1 MKKKYP
7 LVPLF
12 KDFIKATES
21 GKRLKKNGERIKK
34 QSVANYRYVL
44 TNLEK
49 FVVQKDFDLRVCDGK
64 KLTERE
70 FITEKNY
77 WKKFYKH
84 FTIYLYR
91 QGCHDNYVGANIKVI
106 RVFLTYLQ
114 QEKNIQ
120 LSEFKKLLYVRKEEV
135 AILVLSPEQLKYL
148 IHNDEFTDSLPPALR
163 RIKDIFVFGCTT
175 GLRYSDIFTLTNK
188 NFEEK
193 ENRYYLKIRSQ
204 KTKTYSFIKLPDYAA
219 KIYLK
224 HKNRSAKK
232 PVFKTMSLFAFN
244 KNLKTLG
251 EQAGFIEYVNT
262 SREQQGK
269 VTSRS
274 TQTNVRFCDK
284 MSSHMMRRTAIT
296 TLLILGMPEHLVR
309 KISGHSATS
318 SSFNRYVHY
327 AQAYIDRE
335 IDKVHEQLSEY

>member
-1 MKKKYP
+1 M
-7 LVPLF
+7 
-12 KDFIKATES
+12 
-21 GKRLKKNGERIKK
+21 
-34 QSVANYRYVL
+34 
-44 TNLEK
+44 
-49 FVVQKDFDLRVCDGK
+49 
-64 KLTERE
+64 
-70 FITEKNY
+70 
-77 WKKFYKH
+77 
-84 FTIYLYR
+84 
-91 QGCHDNYVGANIKVI
+91 
-106 RVFLTYLQ
+106 
-114 QEKNIQ
+114 
-120 LSEFKKLLYVRKEEV
+120 RKEEV

-148 IHNDEFTDSLPPALR
+148 IHNDEFTNSLSPALQ

-175 GLRYSDIFTLTNK
+175 GLRYSDIFTLNNK

-219 KIYLK
+219 KIYLNY
-224 HKNRSAKK
+224 KNRSAKK
-232 PVFKTMSLFAFN
+232 SVFKTMTLFTFN
-244 KNLKTLG
+244 KNLKALG
-251 EQAGFIEYVNT
+251 EQAGFTEYVNT

-269 VTSRS
+269 ITSRS